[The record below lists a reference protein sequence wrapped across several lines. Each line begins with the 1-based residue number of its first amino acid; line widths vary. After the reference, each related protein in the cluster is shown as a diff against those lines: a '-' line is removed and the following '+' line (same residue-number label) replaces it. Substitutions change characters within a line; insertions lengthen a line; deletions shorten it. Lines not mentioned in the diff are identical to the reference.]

1 VWLTGAKEAGMAG
14 NAGNIERDAVERAI
28 AARLVANNKLDQA
41 GLDRVMRLKAGS
53 EEHLEA
59 LLVKLGL
66 ASERD
71 VAEALAGE
79 LDLVIAG
86 ASDYPD
92 TPVLDG
98 KLTGK
103 FLKHAGVLP
112 MAERGDAVILAMVDP
127 LNGYAARAVEMA
139 SGRRVEPRIALASD
153 FDAAYERLYED
164 EKPLSG
170 QLAEPL
176 GDIGSDEDLLED
188 VGRLRDLASE
198 VPVIRLVNQLIA
210 RAVESRAS
218 DMHVESLQNRLIV
231 RFRVDGV
238 LREAASPPTRL
249 KAAIIS
255 RIKIMAK
262 LNIAERR
269 LPQDG
274 RIRLAV
280 QGREFDLRVS
290 TMPTLHGEGVVMR
303 ILDRTSLVHDLGAL
317 GFFDEVLDPF
327 LRVLDH
333 PQGILLVTGPTG
345 SGKTTT
351 LYTSLMRLNSSERK
365 LFTVE
370 DPIEYQLEGV
380 NQIQVKPQIGLTF
393 ANVLRSILRQDPD
406 IIMVGEM
413 RDLETAQIAV
423 QAALTGH
430 LVLSTLHTNNAA
442 GTITR
447 LLDMGV
453 EDYLVTSTVN
463 GVLAQ
468 RLVRQLCP
476 QCRDPYELLPELAAH
491 LRLPGDSGERLTL
504 YRPRGC
510 ERCQG
515 SGYFG
520 RIAVLEFLPLS
531 DAIRR
536 LILDRVTAQE
546 IHRAGAAEGMRSMY
560 EDGMRKALQGIT
572 SIEEVLRVTRDV

>member
-1 VWLTGAKEAGMAG
+1 MVET
-14 NAGNIERDAVERAI
+14 IERPALERAV
-28 AARLVANNKLDQA
+28 ASRLVTSGKLDQA
-41 GLDRVMRLKAGS
+41 AIDRASRLQTS
-53 EEHLEA
+53 SDERLEA
-59 LLVKLGL
+59 LLIKLGL

-71 VAEALAGE
+71 VADALAGE
-79 LDLVIAG
+79 LGLVIARP
-86 ASDYPD
+86 SDYPEA
-92 TPVLDG
+92 PLLEG
-98 KLTGK
+98 KLTPQ
-103 FLKHAGVLP
+103 FLRHVSALP
-112 MAERGDAVILAMVDP
+112 LDLREDTLVLAMVDP
-127 LNGYAARAVEMA
+127 LDRYAARAIEMA
-139 SGRRVEPRIALASD
+139 SGRRVVPRIALPSD
-153 FDAAYERLYED
+153 LETAFARLYD
-164 EKPLSG
+164 TDQALG
-170 QLAEPL
+170 HVAESL
-176 GDIGSDEDLLED
+176 TETGADEDFLED

-198 VPVIRLVNQLIA
+198 VPVIRLVNQLIS
-210 RAVESRAS
+210 RAVESGAS
-218 DMHVESLQNRLIV
+218 DVHIESLQSRMIV
-231 RFRVDGV
+231 RYRIDGI
-238 LREAASPPTRL
+238 LREVTSPPANLR
-249 KAAIIS
+249 AAIIS
-255 RIKIMAK
+255 RVKIMAK

-274 RIRLAV
+274 RVRIAV
-280 QGREFDLRVS
+280 QGREFDLRIS

-303 ILDRTSLVHDLGAL
+303 ILDRASLVHDLATL
-317 GFFDEVLDPF
+317 GFGDAMLAPFLGVLD
-327 LRVLDH
+327 R

-393 ANVLRSILRQDPD
+393 AQVLRSVLRQDPD

-468 RLVRQLCP
+468 RLVRKLCTR
-476 QCRDPYELLPELAAH
+476 CREAYQPLPELVTQ
-491 LRLPGDSGERLTL
+491 LRLPQATDTAPHL
-504 YRPRGC
+504 YRARGC
-510 ERCQG
+510 EECRG
-515 SGYFG
+515 GYRG
-520 RIAVLEFLPLS
+520 RIGVFEFLPLT
-531 DAIRR
+531 DKIRR
-536 LILDRVTAQE
+536 LVLSRATAHD
-546 IHRAGAAEGMRSMY
+546 IHRAAIEEGMSSMY
-560 EDGMRKALQGIT
+560 DDGIAKAIAGIT
-572 SIEEVLRVTRDV
+572 SVEEVLRVTRDI

>member
-1 VWLTGAKEAGMAG
+1 MAEG
-14 NAGNIERDAVERAI
+14 FERPAVERAVASRLI
-28 AARLVANNKLDQA
+28 TSGKLEQAAV
-41 GLDRVMRLKAGS
+41 DRVTRLQNGS
-53 EEHLEA
+53 GERLEA

-71 VAEALAGE
+71 VAQALAEE
-79 LDLVIAG
+79 LDLAIAQP
-86 ASDYPD
+86 SDYPEA
-92 TPVLDG
+92 PVLDG
-98 KLTGK
+98 KLTTQ
-103 FLKHAGVLP
+103 FLRHASVLP
-112 MAERGDAVILAMVDP
+112 LIEGEDALVLAMVDP
-127 LNGYAARAVEMA
+127 LNTYATRAIEMA
-139 SGRRVEPRIALASD
+139 SGRRVVPRIALPSD
-153 FDAAYERLYED
+153 LETAFARLYD
-164 EKPLSG
+164 SEKPLG
-170 QLAEPL
+170 HVAEPL
-176 GDIGSDEDLLED
+176 ADAGVDDENFLED

-198 VPVIRLVNQLIA
+198 VPVIRLVNQLIS

-218 DMHVESLQNRLIV
+218 DIHIEALQNRMIV
-231 RFRVDGV
+231 RYRIDGI
-238 LREAASPPTRL
+238 LREVASPPTNLR
-249 KAAIIS
+249 AAIIS
-255 RIKIMAK
+255 RVKIMAK

-274 RIRLAV
+274 RIRIAV
-280 QGREFDLRVS
+280 QGREFDLRIS

-303 ILDRTSLVHDLGAL
+303 ILDRASLVHDLAAL
-317 GFFDEVLDPF
+317 GFSDTMLAPF
-327 LRVLDH
+327 LRVLEH

-351 LYTSLMRLNSSERK
+351 LYTGLMRLNSSERK

-370 DPIEYQLEGV
+370 DPIEYQLDGV

-393 ANVLRSILRQDPD
+393 AQVLRSVLRQDPD

-468 RLVRQLCP
+468 RLVRKLCP
-476 QCRDPYELLPELAAH
+476 DCREAYRPLPEFAGQLH
-491 LRLPGDSGERLTL
+491 LPRSAGTLPTL

-515 SGYFG
+515 GYRG
-520 RIAVLEFLPLS
+520 RIGVFEFLPLS
-531 DAIRR
+531 DDIRR
-536 LILDRVTAQE
+536 LVLAHATAQE
-546 IHRAGAAEGMRSMY
+546 IHRCGTEEGMRSMY
-560 EDGMRKALQGIT
+560 DDGIAKAIAGIT
-572 SIEEVLRVTRDV
+572 SIDEVLRVTRDV